1 MSRLNSEKKQK
12 VKNICDSLGYPET
25 SESTYPILNSL
36 YEKQLYKGRSE
47 KVIIASSVLTACK
60 SEELPVTI
68 DDVAECTNTSKNDVL
83 NLCGIINSNIEE
95 VSLSPVSWEVFLEY
109 SVSELNIKE
118 DIAEMAYE
126 IGQHGVEEK
135 IHSGRKPQVYAGST
149 LYASCSLD
157 NRATSITQSKI
168 SKLLNIGVSTLRETY
183 KLLIKNYK
191 ND

>member
-12 VKNICDSLGYPET
+12 IINICDSLGYPEI

-36 YEKQLYKGRSE
+36 YEQNLYRGRSE
-47 KVIIASSVLTACK
+47 KVIIASSVLTASK
-60 SEELPVTI
+60 LEELPVTI
-68 DDVAECTNTSKNDVL
+68 DDVVELTNTSKNDVL
-83 NLCGIINSNIEE
+83 NLCRVISSNIEE
-95 VSLSPVSWEVFLEY
+95 VSISPVSWEVFLEY
-109 SVSELNIKE
+109 SVSELDISE
-118 DIAEMAYE
+118 DIAERAYK
-126 IGQHGVEEK
+126 IGRYGVDEK

-183 KLLIKNYK
+183 KLLIQNYK
-191 ND
+191 DD

>member
-12 VKNICDSLGYPET
+12 VKNICESLGYPEI
-25 SESTYPILNSL
+25 SESTYPILDSL
-36 YEKQLYKGRSE
+36 YEKDLYKGRSS
-47 KVIIASSVLTACK
+47 KAIIASSVLTACR

-68 DDVAECTNTSKNDVL
+68 DDIVECTNTSKNKVL
-83 NLCGIINSNIEE
+83 HLCGIINSNIEK
-95 VSLSPVSWEVFLEY
+95 VSPNPVSWEVFLDY

-118 DIAEMAYE
+118 DIAEKAYD
-126 IGQHGVEEK
+126 IGRHGVEEK

-149 LYASCSLD
+149 LYASCSLN

-168 SKLLNIGVSTLRETY
+168 SELLNIGVSTLRKTY
-183 KLLIKNYK
+183 KLLIENYK